1 MIAYEVQQKIDTL
14 AEQLTNLR
22 GYL

>member
-1 MIAYEVQQKIDTL
+1 MIAYETQQKIESL
-14 AEQLTNLR
+14 SNQLSSLR

>member
-1 MIAYEVQQKIDTL
+1 MIAYETQQKIDSL

>member
-1 MIAYEVQQKIDTL
+1 MIAYEVQQRIDTL
-14 AEQLTNLR
+14 SEQLSSLR

>member
-1 MIAYEVQQKIDTL
+1 MIAYETQQKIET
-14 AEQLTNLR
+14 LTNQLGSLR

>member
-14 AEQLTNLR
+14 SGQLASLR